1 MSTTLLTE
9 CSQCRVAALLTETSV
24 PTENLPRL
32 PLPTLVRLR
41 DALSTLS
48 ARDLGIFTG
57 LSQHWSEDKLVII
70 SAIAGSGQW
79 AVGSSISYSSQD
91 IQQSED

>member
-1 MSTTLLTE
+1 MSRVNSSSLTE

-48 ARDLGIFTG
+48 ARDLGIFTA
-57 LSQHWSEDKLVII
+57 LSQHWSKDKLVII
-70 SAIAGSGQW
+70 SAIAGS
-79 AVGSSISYSSQD
+79 SISYSSQY
-91 IQQSED
+91 IEQSLDGGCS

>member
-1 MSTTLLTE
+1 M
-9 CSQCRVAALLTETSV
+9 AALLTETSV

-70 SAIAGSGQW
+70 SAIAGS
-79 AVGSSISYSSQD
+79 ISYSSQY
-91 IQQSED
+91 IGQSLDWMQFIFLTFMQEII

>member
-1 MSTTLLTE
+1 M
-9 CSQCRVAALLTETSV
+9 AALLTETSV

-57 LSQHWSEDKLVII
+57 LSQHWSEEKLVII
-70 SAIAGSGQW
+70 SALVASGQY
-79 AVGSSISYSSQD
+79 IIYSSQD